1 MDTKKRWSLT
11 AGGILLLITFFI
23 YVFFDSITPLIVG
36 LGLAYAVSPV
46 VDFMEERGVARSLT
60 TLLFIFVFFTVG
72 GITLFILIPSV
83 VGDLT
88 VFLSDLPRHIP
99 ALLEKLIVLT
109 QKLGINIKI
118 NKELV
123 LGEVKTYLQKTSI
136 SEIFPMFH
144 FIQDTFT
151 NAMSIVV
158 NLIRTL
164 VIPVFFFYFLRDLK
178 KINKSI
184 HELIPK
190 KHVDIFEH
198 YISLYDNVL
207 NGFIR
212 GQIFVALTLALLYS
226 IGLSTVNITFGLVIG
241 ILSGLF
247 NIVPYLGVMFGL
259 IASAVLMIIDF
270 QGWLQVLGVFMVF
283 GTVQAIDGLF
293 VTPHLVGN
301 KVGLSPIQT
310 ILAIMIGGNFA
321 GITGMLLAI
330 PIFGIGKVT
339 LKELSIQYK
348 NSDYYL
354 DR

>member
-1 MDTKKRWSLT
+1 MDTKKRWSL
-11 AGGILLLITFFI
+11 AASGILLLIIFFI
-23 YVFFDSITPLIVG
+23 YVFFESITPLIVG

-46 VDFMEERGVARSLT
+46 VDFMEERGVARSAT
-60 TLLFIFVFFTVG
+60 TLLFIFVFFTIG
-72 GITLFILIPSV
+72 GIVLFILIPSV
-83 VGDLT
+83 LGDLT
-88 VFLSDLPRHIP
+88 IFLGDLPRQIP
-99 ALLEKLIVLT
+99 KLLEKLIVLT
-109 QKLGINIKI
+109 QKIGINIKI

-123 LGEVKTYLQKTSI
+123 LEEVKLYLQKTSI
-136 SEIFPMFH
+136 SEIFPVFS
-144 FIQDTFT
+144 FIQDTLT
-151 NAMSIVV
+151 NVMSLVV
-158 NLIRTL
+158 NLVRTL

-178 KINKSI
+178 NINKSM
-184 HELIPK
+184 HELVPK
-190 KHVDIFEH
+190 KYSDVFEH

-226 IGLSTVNITFGLVIG
+226 IGLSIVNITFGMVIG
-241 ILSGLF
+241 ILAGLF

-259 IASAVLMIIDF
+259 IASSVLMVIDF
-270 QGWLQVLGVFMVF
+270 QGWLQVFGVFMVF
-283 GTVQAIDGLF
+283 GTVQTIDGLF
-293 VTPHLVGN
+293 VTPRLVGN

-310 ILAIMIGGNFA
+310 ILALMIGGNFA

-339 LKELSIQYK
+339 LKELSVQYK